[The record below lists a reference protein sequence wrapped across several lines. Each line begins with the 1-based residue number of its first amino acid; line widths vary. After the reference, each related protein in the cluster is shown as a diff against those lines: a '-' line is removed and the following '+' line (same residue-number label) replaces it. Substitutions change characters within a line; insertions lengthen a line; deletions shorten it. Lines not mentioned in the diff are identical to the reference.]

1 MKKNILV
8 IAALFAGLTFTA
20 CSGDASELEKAAEDA
35 KKEMTDAVDEAT
47 EEAQD
52 AVETETEAEAET
64 EPTSSVLY
72 QCPIDCENGPAYPK
86 PGPCRKCGQE
96 MDKI

>member
-20 CSGDASELEKAAEDA
+20 CSGDASELEKAADEM

-47 EEAQD
+47 EEAKD
-52 AVETETEAEAET
+52 EVTEEAEAAAES
-64 EPTSSVLY
+64 ESLSDY
-72 QCPIDCENGPAYPK
+72 QCPDDCENGPSYSKA
-86 PGPCRKCGQE
+86 GPCIKCGKE
-96 MDKI
+96 MVKI